1 MAADLVPN
9 GESSFRRLA
18 DGTFEYVRTFTSH
31 ATSPFAVESILL
43 SQESI
48 GYGLPFKDLDD
59 SIPDPNVRVREIV
72 IEPRIAKRLGKRGLY
87 DVTVQYGQ
95 LGGEVPIPDGPAVW
109 VTEDSLQEQDAD
121 IDRHGAAV
129 ANSAGVPFDDAPQK
143 LVPDEIATATW
154 IVTGETQ
161 SSALAAA
168 RDIRG
173 KLNSA
178 PWQNAGPR
186 EALCLTITPTVIQG
200 AAGTGDT
207 MIRFVARFH
216 FKPSKLINGI
226 LVPGW
231 DLATPDRGRDII
243 LRDEMGNPVIEGG
256 VLKRQAITRAVVGE
270 DGSITQEPVDTP
282 VLLDGAGNELPDGA
296 DPVALIFEMQDEY
309 DFNNF
314 TALQ

>member
-1 MAADLVPN
+1 MAADLVPK

-31 ATSPFAVESILL
+31 ATSVFAVEAVLL
-43 SQESI
+43 SQEGI

-59 SIPDPNVRVREIV
+59 NIPDPNVRVREIV
-72 IEPRIAKRLGKRGLY
+72 IEPRIARRLGEKGLY

-129 ANSAGVPFDDAPQK
+129 ANSAGVPFDDAPQV

-154 IVTGETQ
+154 IVTDETQ
-161 SSALAAA
+161 SSALSLA
-168 RDIRG
+168 RQIRG
-173 KLNSA
+173 RVNSS
-178 PWQNAGPR
+178 PWQNAGAR
-186 EALCLTITPTVIQG
+186 EVLCLTMTPTVIQG

-216 FKPSKLINGI
+216 FKPSKVINGVP
-226 LVPGW
+226 VPGW
-231 DLATPDRGRDII
+231 DIATPDRGRDII
-243 LRDEMGNPVIEGG
+243 LRDEMGDPVVEDG

-270 DGSITQEPVDTP
+270 DDTITQEPVDTP

-309 DFNNF
+309 DFNNIA
-314 TALQ
+314 ALQ